1 MNGSKSRS
9 LGQLKFADEDDEETL
24 KDKRYRELRTQLAFN
39 SEVEGYIY
47 NEEIGP
53 AAILF
58 NILGQDASA
67 YKFLIYLLIL

>member
-1 MNGSKSRS
+1 MYYR
-9 LGQLKFADEDDEETL
+9 FAGDEEDEETL
-24 KDKRYRELRTQLAFN
+24 KDKRYRELRSQLAFN

-58 NILGQDASA
+58 NILGSDTSV
-67 YKFLIYLLIL
+67 YISLYLINIIDPKMKN